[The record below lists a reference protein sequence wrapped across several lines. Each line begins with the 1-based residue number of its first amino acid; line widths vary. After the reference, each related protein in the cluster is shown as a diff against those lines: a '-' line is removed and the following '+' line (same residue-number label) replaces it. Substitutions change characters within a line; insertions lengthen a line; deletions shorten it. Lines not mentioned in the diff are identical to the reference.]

1 MSLAW
6 QDDNELFQIM
16 EHELFTAVVADC
28 LDQVGLLHQ
37 CLPPQIKALDR
48 DMVVVG
54 RAMTVLEADIFSSEL
69 SSSRNPLLNKPFGLM
84 LEALDDLKPGEVYF
98 CTGGRVPY
106 AMWGE
111 LMSTR
116 ALRLG
121 ARGAVLDGYTRDT
134 KGILSLKFP
143 TFAYGAYAQDQSP
156 RGKVI
161 DFRVEV
167 EVGSVRVRPGDL
179 VFGDYDG
186 VLIIPREAEEEVLSR
201 AIEKARGENLVREKI
216 SEGMSATEAFE
227 KYGIL

>member
-6 QDDNELFQIM
+6 QNDSELFEIM
-16 EHELFTAVVADC
+16 ENELFTAVVGDC
-28 LDQVGLLHQ
+28 LDQMGLLRQ

-48 DMVVVG
+48 QMVVAG
-54 RAMTVLEADIFSSEL
+54 RAMPVLEADIFDINAGST
-69 SSSRNPLLNKPFGLM
+69 RNPLLSRPFGLM
-84 LEALDDLKPGEVYF
+84 LEALDDLKPGEIYL
-98 CTGGRVPY
+98 CTGGSVPY

-116 ALRLG
+116 ALHLG

-134 KGILSLKFP
+134 RGILDLKFP

-167 EVGSVRVRPGDL
+167 EIGGVRVRPGDL
-179 VFGDYDG
+179 VFGDCDG
-186 VLIIPREAEEEVLSR
+186 VLVVPSEAEEEALSR
-201 AIEKARGENLVREKI
+201 AVEKARGENLVREKI
-216 SEGMSATEAFE
+216 SEGMSASEAFE
-227 KYGIL
+227 TYGIL